1 MQTPSDTGPE
11 TARPTPLAAE
21 LDPLSVTSRTSAG
34 IRIST
39 ILRGLVLACLLPGV
53 LASVV
58 LLAHDYRLLRQQL
71 EHDLRVTA
79 RALAKAVDLKL
90 TVATQVG
97 QTLAVSDALSRGDF
111 RAFHAQATQ
120 VINTTQVGLSVVLM
134 DLSGQQLVN
143 TLQPYGSPL
152 PKVGNPAAIERASVS
167 GQPSISPLY
176 TGGVLQQ
183 PMVSADI
190 PFHVDGQLRYLI
202 SVGLVPQQLNAVLE
216 AQQLPPSWVVSI
228 LDSEGRTVARTPD
241 ASRFVGTRASSDFWS
256 LVLKADMGQDRRL
269 SRDGVEVFAVWHRSP
284 LTRWTVALGV
294 PTETL
299 EAGLRQTLATLL
311 GVVLTLIAV
320 GFLLALWASEKIAG
334 SVRALT
340 APALALRH
348 AKVVAV
354 PLIPI
359 RETAEV
365 AAAIADSARLLAERA
380 AEIKDIQRIAGFA
393 SWTWNVVTRELRVS
407 DSLRD
412 ICGCDITSPALFRDL
427 LLPPEWDKLQA
438 AIQATR
444 RTGQPFEL
452 ELEAHHANGGQLW
465 IELHGQMDLGQS
477 GPKGELRGSVLD
489 ITRRK
494 VAEMALQREQ
504 ASHLKNLERE
514 VAERT
519 ESLRAVNHEL
529 QRLVRTDALTQ
540 LLNRQA
546 ATERLQAEHL
556 RMKRSDQHWAV
567 MFIDIDHFKTVND
580 THGHEVGDLVLNRL
594 AHVLL
599 QSVRATDAV
608 ARYGGEEFVVVLPGT
623 DQRGAEWLAEKVRSA
638 VEGTSFAPV
647 ERVTVS
653 IGVALSRPDD
663 PDPDAIVHRAD
674 VALYRAKREGRN
686 RVCVA

>member
-1 MQTPSDTGPE
+1 MQTPSDP
-11 TARPTPLAAE
+11 AAQPVRSTSRAVG
-21 LDPLSVTSRTSAG
+21 LDPASPPSRVPSGT
-34 IRIST
+34 RIST
-39 ILRGLVLACLLPGV
+39 ILRLLVLACLLPGV

-58 LLAHDYRLLRQQL
+58 LLVHDYRVLRQQL
-71 EHDLRVTA
+71 EHDLQVTT
-79 RALAKAVDLKL
+79 RALAQAVDLKL

-97 QTLAVSDALSRGDF
+97 QALVVSDELARGDF
-111 RAFHAQATQ
+111 QAFHAQATQ
-120 VINTTQVGLSVVLM
+120 VIGTTQAGLSVVLM

-152 PKVGNPAAIERASVS
+152 PKGGNPSAIERASVS
-167 GQPSISPLY
+167 GQPGVSPLY
-176 TGGVLQQ
+176 TGGQQQ
-183 PMVSADI
+183 PMVSVDV
-190 PFHVDGQLRYLI
+190 PFHVDGQFRYLL
-202 SVGLVPQQLNAVLE
+202 SVGLVPQQLNAVLA

-228 LDSEGRTVARTPD
+228 LDSEGHTVARSPD
-241 ASRFVGTRASSDFWS
+241 SSRFVGTKVSEDFWS
-256 LVLKADMGQDRRL
+256 MVLKADIGQDRRL
-269 SRDGVEVFAVWHRSP
+269 SRDGVEVFAVWHRSS
-284 LTRWTVALGV
+284 LTRWTVAVGV

-311 GVVLTLIAV
+311 GVVLVLIAV
-320 GFLLALWASEKIAG
+320 GFLLALRASEKIAG

-340 APALALRH
+340 GPALALRH
-348 AKVVAV
+348 AQVVTV
-354 PLIPI
+354 PPIPI
-359 RETAEV
+359 QETAEV
-365 AAAIADSARLLAERA
+365 AAAISESARLLAERA

-465 IELHGQMDLGQS
+465 IELHGQMEWGQS

-504 ASHLKNLERE
+504 ASQLKNLERE

-519 ESLRAVNHEL
+519 EALRAVNQKL

-546 ATERLQAEHL
+546 ADERLQAEHL

-567 MFIDIDHFKTVND
+567 MFIDLDHFKTVND
-580 THGHEVGDLVLNRL
+580 THGHEVGDLVLKR
-594 AHVLL
+594 AAEILL

-608 ARYGGEEFVVVLPGT
+608 ARYGGEEFVVILPDT
-623 DQRGAEWLAEKVRSA
+623 DQRGAEWLAEKVRTQVESA
-638 VEGTSFAPV
+638 SFAPV
-647 ERVTVS
+647 ERLTAS
-653 IGVALSRPDD
+653 IGVSVSRFDDLEPDTV
-663 PDPDAIVHRAD
+663 VHRAD